1 MIPATKEKF
10 TSRAI
15 SKAKLKRVAAYARV
29 STDNEEQLT
38 SYDAQV
44 DYYTNYIQQH
54 EGWVFVKVFADEG
67 ISGTNTSRRKGFNE
81 MIEEAM
87 KGNIDLILTKSIS
100 RFARNTV
107 DSLSYV
113 RQLKEKG
120 VEIYFEKENIWTFD
134 SKGEVLITIM
144 SSLAQEESRSISE
157 NVTWGVRKRFADG
170 KTSVG
175 FARFL
180 GYDKGPNGELVVN
193 PEQAEVVKL
202 IYRLFLE
209 GNTPHSI
216 CRELEKR
223 GILTPAKKETW
234 SPSTVL
240 SILKNEKYKG
250 DALLQKTFTPDFLTK
265 RAKKNN
271 GEVPQYYVENDH
283 EAIIDKD
290 MWELVQ
296 LELNRR
302 KKVGRS
308 FSCTTLYTSKLMCGT
323 CGGLYSHRIWSP
335 HRSFAKEV
343 WLCGRKYRNTDLC
356 ESKTLTEEEIQ
367 KSFMTAY
374 SRVMAQRDMIISDCQ
389 DMLAI
394 LSDTSELDKKIK
406 STKEKLEICS
416 DDVREL
422 IARNARVAR
431 SQDDYNKEYDKL
443 LKRYEKLDKKLRE
456 LLEEKQTRKDRDRR
470 ISSFISALNS
480 EEMRLTQWNPRLWVS
495 LLDYAKVYSDH
506 IDFVFL
512 DGKAIPV
519 EI

>member
-10 TSRAI
+10 TSKAI
-15 SKAKLKRVAAYARV
+15 SKSKAKRVAAYARV

-38 SYDAQV
+38 SYEAQC
-44 DYYTNYIQQH
+44 DYYTNYIQDH
-54 EGWVFVKVFADEG
+54 DGWVFVKVFADEG
-67 ISGTNTSRRKGFNE
+67 ISGTNTSKRKGFNE
-81 MIEEAM
+81 MIDEAM

-175 FARFL
+175 YARFL

-193 PEQAEVVKL
+193 PEQAKVVKL

-209 GNTPHSI
+209 GNTPNSI
-216 CRELEKR
+216 CRELEKK

-283 EAIIDKD
+283 EAIIERDV
-290 MWELVQ
+290 WELVQ

-323 CGGLYSHRIWSP
+323 CGGLYGHRVWSP
-335 HRSFAKEV
+335 HRSFERAV
-343 WLCGRKYRNTDLC
+343 WLCSRKYKNSSLC
-356 ESKTLTEEEIQ
+356 DTKTLSEEDIQ
-367 KSFMTAY
+367 AAFMEAY
-374 SRVMAQRDMIISDCQ
+374 SKLMSQRGTIISDCEV
-389 DMLAI
+389 MREALC
-394 LSDTSELDKKIK
+394 DTEELEEKIK
-406 STKEKLEICS
+406 DTKEKLEQCS
-416 DDVREL
+416 LDVQDL

-431 SQDDYNKEYDKL
+431 SQDEYAKEYDKL
-443 LKRYEKLDKKLRE
+443 LKKYERLEKKLKALR
-456 LLEEKQTRKDRDRR
+456 EEKQRRKDRDKVLCAF
-470 ISSFISALNS
+470 ISSLNS
-480 EEMRLTQWNPRLWVS
+480 DEMMITDWDPKLWVS
-495 LLDYAKVYSDH
+495 LLDYAKVYADH

-519 EI
+519 EV